1 MNKSITQS
9 CFTALI
15 PVPSDRVEPLRTL
28 LGGVVRSTFFAS
40 EADTDAIIPGI
51 DFKAAGLVHF
61 ARFVLVPDTAGN
73 TWLVFGTDHDGD
85 TDEML
90 RTLYRTPAIY
100 KGILALLGC
109 CNNVPQAWSEDSF
122 LSYLLQHKLDYG
134 ASYIGTRLRTVRR
147 IYTEDALRRRIQALL
162 TQKGATWQ
170 HLSALQIVAKIR
182 EEILADPP
190 FQNIRDEDTSMPKQR
205 KSLVILLVLALFLC
219 FALPACLVIGA
230 RHPDWPLW
238 QTVLAGAG
246 IATGFLALIV
256 GLYLL
261 ALRIKEKQD
270 AAAYQKVNPTAEQ
283 VGSLIQREDQIIQNQ
298 LTHLVDIRPGRFRLL
313 TLRAV
318 LWAINL
324 LAKIVYT
331 DGELGTI
338 PSIHFARW
346 MIYDKGRKLLFFS
359 NFDGSWQNYLG
370 DFVDRASAGL
380 TAVWSNTENF
390 PPTRILINEGAT
402 HEHDFK
408 NWTRYYQL
416 QTDFWYS
423 AYPLLSVQN
432 INQNS
437 SIKKELFSDMNE
449 ERAKAWLAQF

>member
-1 MNKSITQS
+1 MNKEITQT
-9 CFTALI
+9 CFTALL
-15 PVPSDRVEPLRTL
+15 PVAGQHIDTLRTL

-40 EADTDAIIPGI
+40 DPTTDTSVPGL
-51 DFKAAGLVHF
+51 DFKSVGLVHF

-73 TWLVFGTDHDGD
+73 TWLVFGTDHDGN
-85 TDEML
+85 TEEML
-90 RTLYRTPAIY
+90 RRLYRNPAVSQ
-100 KGILALLGC
+100 GILALLAC
-109 CNNVPQAWSEDSF
+109 CDRTPAAWSEDTF

-147 IYTEDALRRRIQALL
+147 VYREDALRRRVQALL
-162 TQKGATWQ
+162 TQNGTEWQ
-170 HLSALQIVAKIR
+170 RLSAMQIVAKIR
-182 EEILADPP
+182 ELVLADPP
-190 FQNIRDEDTSMPKQR
+190 FQTIREDDTSMPKQR
-205 KSLVILLVLALFLC
+205 KALVKLALVALLLCFWAPAVLALDKQHL
-219 FALPACLVIGA
+219 G
-230 RHPDWPLW
+230 WPFWL
-238 QTVLAGAG
+238 TVLAGLG
-246 IATGFLALIV
+246 IALACLGLIV
-256 GLYLL
+256 GPYLL
-261 ALRIKEKQD
+261 VLRIKEIRD
-270 AAAYQKVNPTAEQ
+270 AASYQKVYPTAEQ
-283 VGSLIQREDQIIQNQ
+283 VGSLIQREDQVIQNQ
-298 LTHLVDIRPGRFRLL
+298 LTHLVDIRPGTFRLL

-324 LAKIVYT
+324 LARIVYT

-380 TAVWSNTENF
+380 TAVWSNTQNF
-390 PPTRILINEGAT
+390 PPTRLLINEGAT

-437 SIKKELFSDMNE
+437 FLTKELFADMTE